1 MNEED
6 FMLLIKTLYQYL
18 LKTLYFKWKEKN
30 QHMNHFD
37 DIESK
42 IMQKITNI
50 NIENYNDVNNRK
62 IFNHLY
68 NCVM

>member
-1 MNEED
+1 
-6 FMLLIKTLYQYL
+6 MLLIKTLYQYL
-18 LKTLYFKWKEKN
+18 LKTFHINWIEKN
-30 QHMNHFD
+30 KHINHFD

-68 NCVM
+68 NCVLK